1 MLKINKKK
9 LIVIIGPTA
18 SGKTAL
24 GIKIASEFNSE
35 IISADSRQFYKELN
49 IGTAKP
55 SKSELSNVNH
65 YFINN
70 LSVNEEYSV
79 GKYKEEVEL
88 FLKDYFKL
96 KDTAIIVGG
105 SGLFIDVIIKGIDNV
120 PKVPNEFR
128 EKLNLSYKTKGLTSL
143 IEKLK
148 EVDLE
153 SYKKIDLKNPHRVIR
168 ALEVSL
174 YSKTPYS
181 SFHKGINK
189 LRNDI
194 DIHFIGY
201 NLSKEIL
208 YKRINKRV
216 DLMIEN
222 GLVNEVKKLTKFKHL
237 NALNTVGY
245 KEIFDFLDSNISLE
259 EAIEQIK
266 RNTKKYSKRQM
277 TWFKKYK
284 NVLWIDE
291 NYKENEIID
300 DLKKLII

>member
-24 GIKIASEFNSE
+24 GIKIASELNSE
-35 IISADSRQFYKELN
+35 IISADSRQFYKELK

-55 SKSELSNVNH
+55 SKSELSAINH

-70 LSVNEEYSV
+70 LSVIEEYSV

-88 FLKDYFKL
+88 FLTEYFKL

-105 SGLFIDVIIKGIDNV
+105 SGLFIDVIIKGIDNM
-120 PKVPNEFR
+120 PKVPKEFR
-128 EKLNLSYKTKGLTSL
+128 EELNKSFKTNGLNSL
-143 IEKLK
+143 IKKLK
-148 EVDLE
+148 EVDLL
-153 SYKKIDLKNPHRVIR
+153 SYKKIDLKNPQRVIR

-174 YSKTPYS
+174 YSKVPYS
-181 SFHKGINK
+181 SFHKGMRK

-194 DIHFIGY
+194 DLYFIGY

-216 DLMIEN
+216 DKMIED
-222 GLVNEVKKLTKFKHL
+222 GLVNEVKNLRKYKNL

-245 KEIFDFLDSNISLE
+245 KEIFDFLDSKINFD

-266 RNTKKYSKRQM
+266 SNTKKYSKRQM

-284 NVLWIDE
+284 NVIWIDE
-291 NYKENEIID
+291 NDKLDQVINK
-300 DLKKLII
+300 LKKSII

>member
-18 SGKTAL
+18 SGKTKL
-24 GIKIASEFNSE
+24 GIKIASEFNSD
-35 IISADSRQFYKELN
+35 IISADSRQFYKELK

-55 SKSELSNVNH
+55 SKSELSTVNH

-70 LSVNEEYSV
+70 LSINDEYSV

-88 FLKDYFKL
+88 FLKEYFKL
-96 KDTAIIVGG
+96 KDIAIIVGG
-105 SGLFIDVIIKGIDNV
+105 SGLFIDVIIKGIDNMPNV
-120 PKVPNEFR
+120 PKEFR
-128 EKLNLSYKTKGLTSL
+128 DKLNISYKTKGLISL

-148 EVDLE
+148 DVDIE
-153 SYKKIDLKNPHRVIR
+153 SYKKIDLKNPQRVIR

-174 YSKTPYS
+174 YSKKPYS
-181 SFHKGINK
+181 SFHKGIK
-189 LRNDI
+189 KMRDDI
-194 DIHFIGY
+194 DIYFVGY

-208 YKRINKRV
+208 YERINNRV
-216 DLMIEN
+216 DQMIED
-222 GLVNEVKKLTKFKHL
+222 GLVNEVRDLRKYKNL

-245 KEIFDFLDSNISLE
+245 KEIFDFLDSKINLD

-266 RNTKKYSKRQM
+266 SNTRKYSKRQM

-291 NYKENEIID
+291 NDKLDHVINK
-300 DLKKLII
+300 LKKSII

>member
-189 LRNDI
+189 LRNDF

-245 KEIFDFLDSNISLE
+245 KEIFDFLDSNISLD

-284 NVLWIDE
+284 KVLWIDE

>member
-24 GIKIASEFNSE
+24 GIKIASELNAD

-49 IGTAKP
+49 VGTAKP
-55 SKSELSNVNH
+55 SKSELSAINH

-70 LSVNEEYSV
+70 LSINDEYSV

-88 FLKDYFKL
+88 FFKEYFKL
-96 KDTAIIVGG
+96 KDTAIMVGG
-105 SGLFIDVIIKGIDNV
+105 SGLFIDVIIKGIDNM
-120 PKVPNEFR
+120 PLIPIEFR
-128 EKLNLSYKTKGLTSL
+128 EKLNASFKTNGLNSL
-143 IEKLK
+143 ISKLK
-148 EVDLE
+148 EVDLL
-153 SYKKIDLKNPHRVIR
+153 SYKKIDLKNPQRVIR

-174 YSKTPYS
+174 YSKAPYS
-181 SFHKGINK
+181 SFHKGMKK

-194 DIHFIGY
+194 DLYFIGY

-216 DLMIEN
+216 DKMIED
-222 GLVNEVKKLTKFKHL
+222 GLVNEVKNLRKYKNL

-245 KEIFDFLDSNISLE
+245 KEIFDFLDSKINLD

-291 NYKENEIID
+291 NDKLDQVINK
-300 DLKKLII
+300 LKKSII

>member
-284 NVLWIDE
+284 KVLWIDE